1 MPRNCLAQE
10 THVIEPS
17 NIEMRYSASYEG
29 DNKNTPKMEWKIN
42 EDSIKNI
49 LGYDCQLAE
58 TDFRGRNW
66 KAWFTID
73 IPLSYGP

>member
-1 MPRNCLAQE
+1 
-10 THVIEPS
+10 
-17 NIEMRYSASYEG
+17 
-29 DNKNTPKMEWKIN
+29 MEWKIN